1 MNIDF
6 QKKHQNPQKYPY
18 QKTNAIVPS
27 EIAKGNSRKRFLF
40 LPRPDTRENRG
51 YCPPGNTVI

>member
-6 QKKHQNPQKYPY
+6 QKKHQNPPKYSYPN
-18 QKTNAIVPS
+18 TNAIVPS

-40 LPRPDTRENRG
+40 LPHPDAQENLG
-51 YCPPGNTVI
+51 YCLPGNIVI